1 MKFAICGNLD
11 CPEWVLSEVAILNR
25 ISAIKLKLILAQ
37 LSKKLTGQ
45 AFDQERLNKLCRDQN
60 FDQAETKVLLALIE
74 FLLTSAVKHLAT
86 DKVFSKDLL
95 QMGVAIENANA
106 LVKVLIEQSEGI
118 ARQQKLNSLRVSQ
131 IVEMDYSVSYL
142 LASSASGVESSAA
155 GSCEPLDITV
165 GMNIDLKEYPSQ
177 KAKSTA

>member
-1 MKFAICGNLD
+1 M
-11 CPEWVLSEVAILNR
+11 
-25 ISAIKLKLILAQ
+25 
-37 LSKKLTGQ
+37 
-45 AFDQERLNKLCRDQN
+45 
-60 FDQAETKVLLALIE
+60 LLALIE

-106 LVKVLIEQSEGI
+106 LVKVLTEQSEGI

-177 KAKSTA
+177 KAKSTAQAEEDGKSQV